1 MVLGLLAGVGLP
13 LLLKAT
19 GADKEIEKGL
29 RTATKST
36 KKALGFKKG
45 GLVQHTGKALVHKG
59 EYVLPKAT
67 VDKLRAEAKRTAKP
81 KAKPKPKPAKKKSK

>member
-36 KKALGFKKG
+36 RRALGFKKG
-45 GLVQHTGKALVHKG
+45 GLVKHTGKALVHKG
-59 EYVLPKAT
+59 EYVLPKST
-67 VDKLRAEAKRTAKP
+67 VDKLKKEAKKNRTVKP
-81 KAKPKPKPAKKKSK
+81 RPVKKKSK

>member
-29 RTATKST
+29 RTAGRST
-36 KKALGFKKG
+36 KRALGSKKG
-45 GLVQHTGKALVHKG
+45 GLVKHTGKALVHKG
-59 EYVLPKAT
+59 EYVLPKST
-67 VDKLRAEAKRTAKP
+67 VDKLKKEARKNRTVKP
-81 KAKPKPKPAKKKSK
+81 RPVKKKSK